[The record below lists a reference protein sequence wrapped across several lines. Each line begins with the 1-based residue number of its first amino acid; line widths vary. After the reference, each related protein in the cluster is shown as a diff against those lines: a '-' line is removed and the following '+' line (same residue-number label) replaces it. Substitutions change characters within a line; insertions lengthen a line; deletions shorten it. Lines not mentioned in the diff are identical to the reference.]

1 MKTNQQGFDI
11 IIPVYNEGDN
21 IIKLIQY
28 LLNSSKKFS
37 NIYICFDF
45 DNDSSV
51 IAIKNS
57 KYANNKNIILLKN
70 LHSGPCEA
78 VKTGFYHSKSKVVV
92 MYPADDFQN
101 GLLLDKMYEYFLNGY
116 DVICPSRFMKGGIM
130 KNCPLLKS
138 ILVRIASF
146 TLYYFARIKT
156 KDPTNGFRMF
166 SRKLLNN
173 VSIQSNEGFA
183 YSIELLVK
191 AKHLNLN
198 ITEVPSIWIEREY
211 RKSSFKIIKWSK
223 SYIKWY
229 LLAFF
234 R

>member
-1 MKTNQQGFDI
+1 
-11 IIPVYNEGDN
+11 
-21 IIKLIQY
+21 
-28 LLNSSKKFS
+28 
-37 NIYICFDF
+37 
-45 DNDSSV
+45 
-51 IAIKNS
+51 
-57 KYANNKNIILLKN
+57 
-70 LHSGPCEA
+70 
-78 VKTGFYHSKSKVVV
+78 
-92 MYPADDFQN
+92 
-101 GLLLDKMYEYFLNGY
+101 
-116 DVICPSRFMKGGIM
+116 M

-173 VSIQSNEGFA
+173 VSIKSNEGFA
-183 YSIELLVK
+183 YSLELLIK

-198 ITEVPSIWIEREY
+198 IIEVPSIWIERED

>member
-21 IIKLIQY
+21 IVKLIKY
-28 LLNSSKKFS
+28 LLNSSKNIS

-57 KYANNKNIILLKN
+57 QYANDKKIILLKN

-78 VKTGFYHSKSKVVV
+78 VKSGFYHSKSKVVV
-92 MYPADDFQN
+92 MYPADDLHN

-138 ILVRIASF
+138 ILVRIVSF

-173 VSIQSNEGFA
+173 VSIKSNEGFA

-198 ITEVPSIWIEREY
+198 IIEVPSIWIERED

>member
-11 IIPVYNEGDN
+11 IIPVYNEGKN
-21 IIKLIQY
+21 IIKLIKY
-28 LLNSSKKFS
+28 LLNSSKNIS

-92 MYPADDFQN
+92 MYPADDLNN

-138 ILVRIASF
+138 ILVRIVSF

-173 VSIQSNEGFA
+173 VSIKSNEGFA

-198 ITEVPSIWIEREY
+198 IIEVPSIWIERED

>member
-21 IIKLIQY
+21 IVKLIKY
-28 LLNSSKKFS
+28 LLNSSKNIS

-57 KYANNKNIILLKN
+57 QYAYDKNIILLKN

-78 VKTGFYHSKSKVVV
+78 VKSGFYHSKSEVVV

-173 VSIQSNEGFA
+173 VSIKSNEGFA

-198 ITEVPSIWIEREY
+198 IIEVPSIWIERED

>member
-11 IIPVYNEGDN
+11 IIPVYNEGNN
-21 IIKLIQY
+21 IVKLIKY
-28 LLNSSKKFS
+28 LLNSSKNIS

-57 KYANNKNIILLKN
+57 QYANDKKIILLKN

-78 VKTGFYHSKSKVVV
+78 VKSGFYHSKSKVVV

-138 ILVRIASF
+138 ILVRIVSF

-173 VSIQSNEGFA
+173 VSIKSNEGFA

-198 ITEVPSIWIEREY
+198 IIEVPSIWIERED

>member
-21 IIKLIQY
+21 IVKLIKY
-28 LLNSSKKFS
+28 LLNSSKNIS

-57 KYANNKNIILLKN
+57 EFGNNKNIILLKN

-78 VKTGFYHSKSKVVV
+78 VKSGFYHSKSKVVV
-92 MYPADDFQN
+92 MYPADDFHN

-173 VSIQSNEGFA
+173 VSIKSNEGFA

-198 ITEVPSIWIEREY
+198 IIEVPSIWIERED

>member
-11 IIPVYNEGDN
+11 IIPVYNEGEN
-21 IIKLIQY
+21 IIKLIKY
-28 LLNSSKKFS
+28 LLNSSKNIS

-45 DNDSSV
+45 DNDSS
-51 IAIKNS
+51 IISIKNS
-57 KYANNKNIILLKN
+57 EYKNNKNIILLKN
-70 LHSGPCEA
+70 HHSGPCEA
-78 VKTGFYHSKSKVVV
+78 VKTGFYNSKSKVVV
-92 MYPADDFQN
+92 MYPADDFHN

-173 VSIQSNEGFA
+173 VSIKSNEGFA

-198 ITEVPSIWIEREY
+198 IIEVPSIWIERED

>member
-11 IIPVYNEGDN
+11 IIPVYNEGEN
-21 IIKLIQY
+21 IIKLIKY
-28 LLNSSKKFS
+28 LLNSSKNIS

-51 IAIKNS
+51 ISIKNS
-57 KYANNKNIILLKN
+57 EYKNNKNIILLKN

-92 MYPADDFQN
+92 MYPADDFHN

-173 VSIQSNEGFA
+173 VSIKSNEGFA

-198 ITEVPSIWIEREY
+198 IIEVPSIWIERED

>member
-21 IIKLIQY
+21 IVKLIKY
-28 LLNSSKKFS
+28 LFNSSKNIS

-57 KYANNKNIILLKN
+57 QYANDKKIILLKN

-78 VKTGFYHSKSKVVV
+78 VKSGFYHSKSKVVV
-92 MYPADDFQN
+92 MYPADDLHN

-138 ILVRIASF
+138 ILVRIVSF

-173 VSIQSNEGFA
+173 VSIKSNEGFA

-198 ITEVPSIWIEREY
+198 IIEVPSIWIERED

>member
-21 IIKLIQY
+21 IVKLIKY
-28 LLNSSKKFS
+28 LLNSSKNIS

-57 KYANNKNIILLKN
+57 QYAYDKNIILLKN

-78 VKTGFYHSKSKVVV
+78 VKSGFYHSKSKVVV

-138 ILVRIASF
+138 ILVRIVSF

-173 VSIQSNEGFA
+173 VSIKSNEGFA

-198 ITEVPSIWIEREY
+198 IIEVPSIWIERED

>member
-11 IIPVYNEGDN
+11 IIPVYNEGEN
-21 IIKLIQY
+21 IIKLIKY
-28 LLNSSKKFS
+28 LLYSSKNIS

-45 DNDSSV
+45 NNDSSV

-57 KYANNKNIILLKN
+57 QYAKDKNIILLKN

-92 MYPADDFQN
+92 MYPADDFHN

-138 ILVRIASF
+138 ILFVVFNTI
-146 TLYYFARIKT
+146 
-156 KDPTNGFRMF
+156 
-166 SRKLLNN
+166 
-173 VSIQSNEGFA
+173 
-183 YSIELLVK
+183 
-191 AKHLNLN
+191 
-198 ITEVPSIWIEREY
+198 
-211 RKSSFKIIKWSK
+211 
-223 SYIKWY
+223 
-229 LLAFF
+229 
-234 R
+234 

>member
-11 IIPVYNEGDN
+11 IIPVYNEGKN
-21 IIKLIQY
+21 IIKLIKY
-28 LLNSSKKFS
+28 LLNSSKNIS

-57 KYANNKNIILLKN
+57 QYANDKKIILLKN

-78 VKTGFYHSKSKVVV
+78 VKSGFYHSKSKVVV

-138 ILVRIASF
+138 ILVRIVSF

-173 VSIQSNEGFA
+173 VSIKSNEGFA

-198 ITEVPSIWIEREY
+198 IIEVPSIWIERED